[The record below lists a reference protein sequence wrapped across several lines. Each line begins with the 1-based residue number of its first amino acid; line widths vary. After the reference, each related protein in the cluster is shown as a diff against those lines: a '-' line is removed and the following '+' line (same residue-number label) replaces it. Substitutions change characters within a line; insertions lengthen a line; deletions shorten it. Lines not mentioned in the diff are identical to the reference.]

1 MASQDDTYCDFSDMA
16 EFINDPPIS
25 GFPASPEYSPLFEPP
40 DTNFFDED
48 EEAVMGLKS
57 HQQPCGSVSP
67 STSSYT
73 SDYTPETPLSR
84 VAETALFCQQRE
96 LETGQAVY
104 IDSSNPFY
112 MYSELL
118 DQLEQESGDLVRGGN
133 ATSQKEQTSSGAV
146 AVHPVDIEVSPSTKS
161 AFSTTAAGR
170 EQTSQKVTVNALGV
184 KSTSQPS
191 SRPTVNGARGS
202 SHVRENKNNLPVA
215 KNDVIKVGVKRKAVQ
230 VKEEAKK
237 VKKSCEDSATTSRS
251 QKNAIAARENRLKKK
266 NEFEEM
272 KRNEAL
278 LQEENECL
286 RKENSDQLKTI
297 TGLQQKVEYLK
308 SVLFNQSSLS
318 TVLQSLNPKPK
329 LKLSSS
335 VGVSSQVDGAQR
347 MSGGVCLHINGSSD
361 ASLEWCSK
369 CSMKAQASFDS

>member
-1 MASQDDTYCDFSDMA
+1 MASQDDTYCDFSNMV

-25 GFPASPEYSPLFEPP
+25 GYPASPEYSPLFEPP
-40 DTNFFDED
+40 DTIFFDED

-57 HQQPCGSVSP
+57 YQQPCGNVSP

-73 SDYTPETPLSR
+73 SDYTPETPLSSA
-84 VAETALFCQQRE
+84 AETASFCQQRE

-104 IDSSNPFY
+104 IDSSNSY
-112 MYSELL
+112 IYTELL
-118 DQLEQESGDLVRGGN
+118 DQLERESGDLLGGGN
-133 ATSQKEQTSSGAV
+133 ATSQREQTSNGV
-146 AVHPVDIEVSPSTKS
+146 LAVHPVDIEASPSTKAAS
-161 AFSTTAAGR
+161 STTAAGR
-170 EQTSQKVTVNALGV
+170 EQTSQKVTVNALRV

-191 SRPTVNGARGS
+191 SRPTVNAARGS
-202 SHVRENKNNLPVA
+202 SNVRKDKNNLPVA
-215 KNDVIKVGVKRKAVQ
+215 KIDMVKVGVKRKAIQ

-266 NEFEEM
+266 NEFEEI
-272 KRNEAL
+272 KKNEAF

-286 RKENSDQLKTI
+286 RKENSDQLQTI
-297 TGLQQKVEYLK
+297 AGLQQEVAYLK

-318 TVLQSLNPKPK
+318 TVLQRLNPKPK

-335 VGVSSQVDGAQR
+335 VGMCSQVVGSQR

-361 ASLEWCSK
+361 ASLEWCSE